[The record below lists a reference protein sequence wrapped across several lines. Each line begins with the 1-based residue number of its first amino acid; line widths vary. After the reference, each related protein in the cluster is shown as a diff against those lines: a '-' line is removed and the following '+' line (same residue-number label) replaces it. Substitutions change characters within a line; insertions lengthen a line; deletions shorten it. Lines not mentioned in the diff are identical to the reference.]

1 MIGVSRPVPAPR
13 LMIINENRADVR
25 ILAIAVLAVCSAPGW
40 CDAPLPQADF
50 ILVDKS
56 ERKMWLIT
64 AGEKYRE
71 YDISLGERPL
81 GHKQQEGDER
91 TPEGRYVI
99 DYRNPESK
107 FHLSLHISYP
117 REEDEAD
124 ARRRGVSP
132 GGNIFIHGLPNDTRV
147 MPKTYR
153 TMDWT
158 DGCIAVNNREIEEIW
173 HLVRDGTP
181 IEILR

>member
-1 MIGVSRPVPAPR
+1 MTRHFVLSICLLAQALLASKGHGDSILP
-13 LMIINENRADVR
+13 LAD
-25 ILAIAVLAVCSAPGW
+25 S
-40 CDAPLPQADF
+40 

-56 ERKMWLIT
+56 ARKMWLIN

-71 YDISLGERPL
+71 YNISLGDEPR

-91 TPEGRYVI
+91 TPEGLYVI
-99 DYRNPESK
+99 DYRNPESR

-117 REEDEAD
+117 RDEDTQS

-132 GGNIFIHGLPNDTRV
+132 GGDIFIHGLPNHTLTQPEEFRGE
-147 MPKTYR
+147 
-153 TMDWT
+153 DWT
-158 DGCIAVNNREIEEIW
+158 DGCIAVDNREIEEIW
-173 HLVRDGTP
+173 ALVRDGTP